1 MRESF
6 KLFWKDYISLWK
18 CSWEWL
24 KKHWKGYIVLVSILT
39 AIECMCIFKEDIKC
53 KIEDIKK
60 SKSED
65 YE

>member
-6 KLFWKDYISLWK
+6 KLFWKDCMILWK

-24 KKHWKGYIVLVSILT
+24 NIHWKGYIVLVSILT
-39 AIECMCIFKEDIKC
+39 AMGCMYIFKEDIKC

-65 YE
+65 CE